1 MNIIYSKTN
10 RDLKSSCKIMKKFFI
25 RQRTQLFYVR
35 NTFFLGI
42 QESKLVGRAAS
53 KTIEHD
59 IAVLF
64 CFRSELQLVHG
75 FNQR

>member
-10 RDLKSSCKIMKKFFI
+10 RDLKSSCKIMKKFFS

-35 NTFFLGI
+35 NTFFHGI

-64 CFRSELQLVHG
+64 FVSAQN
-75 FNQR
+75 FS